1 LLGIS
6 TVAFAGRVDDD
17 GDGEIFNNF
26 VTNGRFLILLGIPT
40 EAFVFVGCVDDDG
53 EIFNNFVTN
62 GTV

>member
-17 GDGEIFNNF
+17 GEIFNIF
-26 VTNGRFLILLGIPT
+26 VTNGRFLFLLGIPT